1 MAKRNAGLYLAGGI
15 IAGTIIAGI
24 LILFFFQ
31 GNGQKKRMAFDLPPV
46 GVSIPHS
53 LKYRRVHLYFADRNN
68 EYLMAETRS
77 LALGKDDLLL
87 FAETI
92 IQALID
98 GPKTNLTR
106 TLPSGTALTAV
117 YIDERQIA
125 YLDFSAQI
133 SENHPGGVMTEW
145 LSIYSIINSLILNID
160 EIQAVKILINHQE
173 AQTLAGHI
181 DLQKP
186 LKANMLLI
194 R

>member
-1 MAKRNAGLYLAGGI
+1 MVKKNAGLYLIGGI
-15 IAGTIIAGI
+15 ITVSIIAGF

-31 GNGQKKRMAFDLPPV
+31 GKGQKKRGAFEKPLI
-46 GVSIPHS
+46 GVSSTKS
-53 LKYRRVHLYFADRNN
+53 LEYRQVHLYFADRNN

-77 LALGKDDLLL
+77 LALEKDDPLL

-92 IQALID
+92 IQSLIN
-98 GPKTNLTR
+98 GPRTNLTR
-106 TLPSGTALTAV
+106 TLPGGTVLTAV
-117 YIDERQIA
+117 YLDERKIA
-125 YLDFSAQI
+125 YLDFSAEI

-160 EIQAVKILINHQE
+160 EIRAVKILINHQE

-186 LKANMLLI
+186 FKANMLLV